1 MTFEELSWE
10 FSEIFDELD
19 TEQMNQVIAANVD
32 LEVLEFFLEYCSTF
46 ARGTV
51 MANSVREQL
60 PNLMLIGYLLR
71 TLEEKIEVSPS

>member
-19 TEQMNQVIAANVD
+19 TEQMNQVLAANVS
-32 LEVLEFFLEYCSTF
+32 LEVLEFFLEYSSKF
-46 ARGTV
+46 ARGAIMST
-51 MANSVREQL
+51 SVREQL

-71 TLEEKIEVSPS
+71 TLEEKIDVSPS